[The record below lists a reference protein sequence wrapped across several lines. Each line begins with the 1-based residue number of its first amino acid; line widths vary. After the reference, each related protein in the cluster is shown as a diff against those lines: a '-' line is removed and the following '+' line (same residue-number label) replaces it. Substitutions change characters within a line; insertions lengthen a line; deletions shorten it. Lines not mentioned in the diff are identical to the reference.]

1 MKKTILLTII
11 AVLSVMTL
19 YFVGTQAN
27 EKKVK
32 EEQQNATRSYITCR
46 EKLVS
51 SLSLNSNIK
60 NISFNS
66 LDKQSIEA
74 DFNEYSAALNTVQI
88 EAGNFT
94 KCVEQSNITSLEKK
108 SSIDES
114 ARNTVLA
121 ASKKEVD
128 MANNYINEY
137 NGFMN
142 KKAQYLKI
150 IDYVNTEN
158 YIGLIAE
165 LASYLSKGL
174 DQIKNDIPND
184 SSKISEIVTG
194 LSTNFVNSTKETIQ
208 YYSQSNKELENAL
221 SSIIKA

>member
-27 EKKVK
+27 EKKTK
-32 EEQQNATRSYITCR
+32 EKQQDATRSYITCR
-46 EKLVS
+46 ENLVS
-51 SLSLNSNIK
+51 SVSLNSNIK

-66 LDKQSIEA
+66 LDKPLIEA
-74 DFNEYSAALNTVQI
+74 DFNEYSVALNAVQI
-88 EAGNFT
+88 EAEKFT
-94 KCVEQSNITSLEKK
+94 KCVEQSNITSLENK
-108 SSIDES
+108 SSINES
-114 ARNTVLA
+114 ARKAVLA
-121 ASKKEVD
+121 ASKKEVE
-128 MANNYINEY
+128 MATNYINEY
-137 NGFMN
+137 NGFMS
-142 KKAQYLKI
+142 KKVQYLKI

-184 SSKISEIVTG
+184 AGKISEIVTG
-194 LSTNFVNSTKETIQ
+194 LSANFVNSTKETIQ
-208 YYSQSNKELENAL
+208 YYSQSNKELEDAL
-221 SSIIKA
+221 SSIINA